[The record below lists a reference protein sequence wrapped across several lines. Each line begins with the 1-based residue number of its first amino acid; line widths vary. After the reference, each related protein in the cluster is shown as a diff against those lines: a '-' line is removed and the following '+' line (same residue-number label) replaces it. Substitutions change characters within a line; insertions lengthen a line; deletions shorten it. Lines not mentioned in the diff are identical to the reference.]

1 MGRIFAAERT
11 DIEDIF
17 DNLHIYIDPLKISSV
32 QTIPIT
38 YSFTDAGGSLAL
50 LNAIMPDLARC
61 DSSIGR
67 D

>member
-1 MGRIFAAERT
+1 VGRIFAAERT

-50 LNAIMPDLARC
+50 LNAIMPDLVTCSPDSARN
-61 DSSIGR
+61 
-67 D
+67 